1 MIVKVLQN
9 KEGKYLKDFCL
20 ETIDHLFRPVTGL
33 MCYWVTD
40 DPNEAMHFYSS
51 NSAIV
56 ARSWV
61 GRHRFDYKNVE
72 INNPTEDYD
81 SIKR

>member
-20 ETIDHLFRPVTGL
+20 EEIDELLYSSVGL

-40 DPNEAMHFYSS
+40 GPREAMHFYSS
-51 NSAIV
+51 ISAIV
-56 ARSWV
+56 AKNWV
-61 GRHRFDYKNVE
+61 GRDFDYKNVE
-72 INNPTEDYD
+72 I
-81 SIKR
+81 

>member
-20 ETIDHLFRPVTGL
+20 ETIDNFLNPVTVL
-33 MCYWVTD
+33 MCYWVTN
-40 DPNEAMHFYSS
+40 DPREAMHFYSS

-56 ARSWV
+56 AKSWV
-61 GRHRFDYKNVE
+61 GRDFDYKNVE
-72 INNPTEDYD
+72 I
-81 SIKR
+81 

>member
-72 INNPTEDYD
+72 ISYL
-81 SIKR
+81 

>member
-9 KEGKYLKDFCL
+9 KKGKYLKDFCL
-20 ETIDHLFRPVTGL
+20 ETIDNFLNPVTVL

-56 ARSWV
+56 AKSWV
-61 GRHRFDYKNVE
+61 GQCGFDYKNVE
-72 INNPTEDYD
+72 INDPLSYGSN
-81 SIKR
+81 RQ

>member
-20 ETIDHLFRPVTGL
+20 EEIDELFYSSVGL

-40 DPNEAMHFYSS
+40 DPREAMHFYSS

-56 ARSWV
+56 AKSWV
-61 GRHRFDYKNVE
+61 GHGFDYKNVE
-72 INNPTEDYD
+72 I
-81 SIKR
+81 

>member
-20 ETIDHLFRPVTGL
+20 EEIDELFHLVTGL

-40 DPNEAMHFYSS
+40 DPKEAMHFYSS

-56 ARSWV
+56 AKSWV
-61 GRHRFDYKNVE
+61 RQLGFDYKNVE
-72 INNPTEDYD
+72 I
-81 SIKR
+81 

>member
-20 ETIDHLFRPVTGL
+20 ETIDNFFNPVTVL

-40 DPNEAMHFYSS
+40 DSKEAMHFYSS

-56 ARSWV
+56 AKSWV
-61 GRHRFDYKNVE
+61 GRGFDYKNVE
-72 INNPTEDYD
+72 I
-81 SIKR
+81 

>member
-81 SIKR
+81 SIK

>member
-9 KEGKYLKDFCL
+9 KEGKYLKNFCL
-20 ETIDHLFRPVTGL
+20 EEIDEVLYSSIGL

-40 DPNEAMHFYSS
+40 NPHEAMHFYSS

-56 ARSWV
+56 AKSWV
-61 GRHRFDYKNVE
+61 GHGFDYKNVE
-72 INNPTEDYD
+72 IL
-81 SIKR
+81 